1 MASEVMDLVR
11 DLRRDRARHRREN
24 PSPDQMLRIVVRARL
39 TRLRFCWRWLE
50 AREQLRDFAIRWLA

>member
-11 DLRRDRARHRREN
+11 ALRREHARRRREN
-24 PSPDQMLRIVVRARL
+24 PTTDQMLRIVVRARL

-50 AREQLRDFAIRWLA
+50 AREQLREFAVRWLA